1 MGEEKEKLPKE
12 NQTEKEAEKLEKK
25 INSQINLSFV
35 PATKLKRDNEFKNS
49 SFGFGGKNYSQP
61 FLSLNKIFGN
71 LH

>member
-12 NQTEKEAEKLEKK
+12 NQTEKEVEKLEKK
-25 INSQINLSFV
+25 RNFQINLLFALV
-35 PATKLKRDNEFKNS
+35 TKLKRDNELKNS

-71 LH
+71 LP